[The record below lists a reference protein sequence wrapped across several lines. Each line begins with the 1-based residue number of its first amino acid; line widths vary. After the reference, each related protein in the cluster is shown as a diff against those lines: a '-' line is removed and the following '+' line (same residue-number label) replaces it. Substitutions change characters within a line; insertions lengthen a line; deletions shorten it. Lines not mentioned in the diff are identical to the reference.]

1 MLVGFTNGCFDC
13 FHEGHLH
20 FIDKCLQMAEYLIVA
35 VNTDE
40 SVSMLKGNDRPKFR
54 VFQRLNSVLMWR
66 DFGRRKSIG
75 IPFDG
80 DPKPLLQ
87 AIKPDIL
94 FRGEDQTITDFER
107 AMFCDRIVV
116 IPRLPGFSTTE
127 ELAKLDVDGLRF
139 RKLPTEM
146 SE

>member
-1 MLVGFTNGCFDC
+1 MCPNDFRMIIGFTNGCFDC

-20 FIDKCLQMAEYLIVA
+20 FINKCLQIAEFLVVA
-35 VNTDE
+35 VNNDE
-40 SVSMLKGNDRPKFR
+40 SVALLKGKGRPKKDLFS
-54 VFQRLNSVLMWR
+54 RLIPITQYR

-75 IPFDG
+75 IPFGG

-107 AMFCDRIVV
+107 AMFGDRIVV

-127 ELAKLDVDGLRF
+127 ELAKLRA
-139 RKLPTEM
+139 
-146 SE
+146 